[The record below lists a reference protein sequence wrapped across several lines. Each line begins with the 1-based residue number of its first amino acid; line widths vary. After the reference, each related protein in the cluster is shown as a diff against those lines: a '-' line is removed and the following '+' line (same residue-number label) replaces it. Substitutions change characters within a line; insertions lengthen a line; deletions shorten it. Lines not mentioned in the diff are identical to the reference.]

1 MVYDGDISMKVGF
14 IGFGEV
20 ASTISKGLMDN
31 GVEVYTSLEGR
42 SIKTCNLVEEMSIN
56 ICKDYKEV
64 AKISDILISAV
75 VPAKAVEVAREIGED
90 YKGVYVDINNVS
102 PQTVKKALSYI
113 KNRKTVDA
121 SIMGSIKLNGIKVQI
136 ITSGNSANQFAKLNS
151 YGMNIKII
159 GSEIGQ
165 ASTLKMLRSSY
176 TKGVSAILFESLYT
190 AYKMKLD
197 NEFLK
202 CLEVTEC
209 PGFRE
214 SAISRI
220 TSSGFHAD
228 RRAQEMEEVL
238 EMMSEYKNPFMSK
251 ATTEFFKTLSKKVDK
266 LDKRSEDYKN
276 LFAKI
281 QD

>member
-1 MVYDGDISMKVGF
+1 MKVGF

-20 ASTISKGLMDN
+20 ASTLSKGLIGN

-42 SIKTCNLVEEMSIN
+42 SIKTRILIEEMSIN
-56 ICKDYKEV
+56 ICKNYKEV
-64 AKISDILISAV
+64 AIISDIIISAV
-75 VPAKAVEVAREIGED
+75 VPAKAVEVAREIGK
-90 YKGVYVDINNVS
+90 YSKAVYVDINNVS
-102 PQTVKKALSYI
+102 PKTVKKALSYI
-113 KNRKTVDA
+113 KNHKTADA
-121 SIMGSIKLNGIKVQI
+121 AIIGSIKKNGINVQI
-136 ITSGNSANQFAKLNS
+136 ITSGKSATQFAKLNN

-176 TKGVSAILFESLYT
+176 TKGVSALLFESLYT
-190 AYKMKLD
+190 AYKMDLD

-202 CLEVTEC
+202 CLELTEC

-220 TSSGFHAD
+220 ISSGFHAD

-238 EMMSEYKNPFMSK
+238 EMMSDYDNPFISR
-251 ATTEFFKTLSKKVDK
+251 ATAEFFKTLSKK
-266 LDKRSEDYKN
+266 LDKIDKKFEDYKN
-276 LFAKI
+276 LFEKI
-281 QD
+281 SD

>member
-1 MVYDGDISMKVGF
+1 MKVGF

-20 ASTISKGLMDN
+20 ASTLSKGLIGN

-42 SIKTCNLVEEMSIN
+42 SIKTRILIEEMSIN
-56 ICKDYKEV
+56 ICKNYKEV
-64 AKISDILISAV
+64 AIISDIIISAV
-75 VPAKAVEVAREIGED
+75 VPAKAVEVAREIGK
-90 YKGVYVDINNVS
+90 YSKAVYVDINNVS
-102 PQTVKKALSYI
+102 PKTVKKALSYI
-113 KNRKTVDA
+113 KNHKTVDA
-121 SIMGSIKLNGIKVQI
+121 AIIGSIKRNGIKVQI
-136 ITSGNSANQFAKLNS
+136 ITSGKSATQFAKLKD

-176 TKGVSAILFESLYT
+176 TKGISALLFESLYT
-190 AYKMKLD
+190 AYKMDLD

-202 CLEVTEC
+202 CLELTEC

-220 TSSGFHAD
+220 ISSGFHAD

-238 EMMSEYKNPFMSK
+238 EMMSDYDNPFISR
-251 ATTEFFKTLSKKVDK
+251 ATAEFFKTLSKK
-266 LDKRSEDYKN
+266 LDKIDKKFEDYKN
-276 LFAKI
+276 LFEKI
-281 QD
+281 SD

>member
-1 MVYDGDISMKVGF
+1 MKVGF

-20 ASTISKGLMDN
+20 ASTLSKGLIDN

-42 SIKTCNLVEEMSIN
+42 SIKTCSLAKEMCIN

-64 AKISDILISAV
+64 AVISDIIISAV
-75 VPAKAVEVAREIGED
+75 VPAKAVEVAREIGE
-90 YKGVYVDINNVS
+90 YSNAVYVDINNVS
-102 PQTVKKALSYI
+102 PKTVKKALSYI
-113 KNRKTVDA
+113 KNHKTVDA
-121 SIMGSIKLNGIKVQI
+121 AIIGSIKRNGIKVQI
-136 ITSGNSANQFAKLNS
+136 ITSGKSATQFAKLKD

-176 TKGVSAILFESLYT
+176 TKGISALLFESLYT
-190 AYKMKLD
+190 AYKMDLD

-202 CLEVTEC
+202 CLELTEC

-220 TSSGFHAD
+220 ISSGFHAD

-238 EMMSEYKNPFMSK
+238 EMMSDYDNPFISR
-251 ATTEFFKTLSKKVDK
+251 ATAEFFKTLSKK
-266 LDKRSEDYKN
+266 LDKIDKKFEDYKN
-276 LFAKI
+276 LFEKI
-281 QD
+281 SD

>member
-1 MVYDGDISMKVGF
+1 MKVGF

-20 ASTISKGLMDN
+20 ASTLSKGLIDN

-42 SIKTCNLVEEMSIN
+42 SIKTCSLAKEMCIN

-64 AKISDILISAV
+64 AVISDIIISAV
-75 VPAKAVEVAREIGED
+75 VPAKAVEVAREIGE
-90 YKGVYVDINNVS
+90 YSNAVYVDINNVS
-102 PQTVKKALSYI
+102 PKTVKKALSYI
-113 KNRKTVDA
+113 KNHKTADA
-121 SIMGSIKLNGIKVQI
+121 AIIGSIKRNGIKVQI
-136 ITSGNSANQFAKLNS
+136 ITSGKSATQFAKLKD

-176 TKGVSAILFESLYT
+176 TKGISALLFESLYT
-190 AYKMKLD
+190 AYKMDLD

-202 CLEVTEC
+202 CLELTEC

-220 TSSGFHAD
+220 ISSGFHAD

-251 ATTEFFKTLSKKVDK
+251 ATTEFFKTLSKK
-266 LDKRSEDYKN
+266 LDKIDKKFEDYKN
-276 LFAKI
+276 LFEKI
-281 QD
+281 SD